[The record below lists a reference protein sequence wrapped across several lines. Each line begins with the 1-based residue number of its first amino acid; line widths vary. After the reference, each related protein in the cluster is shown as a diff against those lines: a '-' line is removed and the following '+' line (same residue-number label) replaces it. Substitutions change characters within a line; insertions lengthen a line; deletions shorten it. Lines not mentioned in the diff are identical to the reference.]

1 MNTIASARREGGP
14 GLADL
19 YRVTGTSGYDELRAA
34 DGAVRAYWQALLSG
48 LGDFPAAELAARAA
62 RIDRR
67 VRETGVAYDMFADP
81 NAATQKW
88 QLDLMPIVLS
98 SAEWRWLATAL
109 TQRARLFDA
118 MLADVY
124 GSQKLMRDGLVPPEL
139 VFSDIAFLRPCQGI
153 LDKAGPLRFY
163 AADLARG
170 ADGQWRVIDNHL
182 ETLAG
187 LGFVLANRVAHT
199 HVTGDLFKQVNAV
212 RLAAHCQRL
221 QNALTAH
228 AGRDNAAIALLTPGP
243 HHEDY
248 FSHAYLARYL
258 GLLLVEGSDLRT
270 RGSHVYLKTLEGLKE
285 IDLIVRCVDG
295 RQIDPLELD
304 PVGFMGPAGL
314 LRVNRE
320 NPRLVVNAVGSA
332 LGQNRGLG
340 QYLPALA
347 KQLLGEDLLLS
358 DAPRWWLGDPAARR
372 HVLDNLDGLVIRAA
386 QEGTGRPGQAALGRA
401 AGEISAAER
410 ERLKAEIAL
419 HGAGLVAE
427 EKIGF
432 STAPA
437 FEGESLVARPFAVRF
452 FVAHTGNGFEAMPG
466 GLAMT
471 VDPARA
477 VALSAPDGHTRDVWV
492 LSDAQQAPHV
502 SLWRPKL
509 ENARVERSQRVVQS
523 RVADDLYWL
532 GRYSERADWT
542 MRMLRGALRRVAEDS
557 GPVDGLGGVRRC
569 LDMRLTDPEMA
580 DTGVRRIS
588 DAGDVESRC
597 LDLVARARSPR
608 TLART
613 LEGLY
618 QVSYLVRDR
627 LSHEAWQTLSR
638 FRPGDP
644 WMRALS
650 AAGPG
655 ALLDLLDEGLAAL
668 SSFNGLTHE
677 NMTRNYGWSFL
688 DMGRR
693 LERAYN
699 LSEAIL
705 TLFIPPPDPEEET
718 SSLLLLLE
726 LADSFITYRSRYR
739 LDPMLALVFDL
750 LLLDEANPRALA
762 YQLAA
767 ISKHLEALPD
777 ARHGVSLA
785 EDRRLILSLLTSIR
799 LADVM
804 AIAEEADRATLERL
818 MREQLQVLPELSN
831 AVGRHY
837 FNLTEETPHR
847 ALTRIEPRP

>member
-295 RQIDPLELD
+295 RQIDPLEL
-304 PVGFMGPAGL
+304 
-314 LRVNRE
+314 
-320 NPRLVVNAVGSA
+320 
-332 LGQNRGLG
+332 
-340 QYLPALA
+340 
-347 KQLLGEDLLLS
+347 
-358 DAPRWWLGDPAARR
+358 
-372 HVLDNLDGLVIRAA
+372 
-386 QEGTGRPGQAALGRA
+386 
-401 AGEISAAER
+401 
-410 ERLKAEIAL
+410 
-419 HGAGLVAE
+419 
-427 EKIGF
+427 
-432 STAPA
+432 
-437 FEGESLVARPFAVRF
+437 
-452 FVAHTGNGFEAMPG
+452 
-466 GLAMT
+466 
-471 VDPARA
+471 
-477 VALSAPDGHTRDVWV
+477 
-492 LSDAQQAPHV
+492 
-502 SLWRPKL
+502 
-509 ENARVERSQRVVQS
+509 
-523 RVADDLYWL
+523 
-532 GRYSERADWT
+532 
-542 MRMLRGALRRVAEDS
+542 
-557 GPVDGLGGVRRC
+557 
-569 LDMRLTDPEMA
+569 
-580 DTGVRRIS
+580 
-588 DAGDVESRC
+588 
-597 LDLVARARSPR
+597 
-608 TLART
+608 
-613 LEGLY
+613 
-618 QVSYLVRDR
+618 
-627 LSHEAWQTLSR
+627 
-638 FRPGDP
+638 
-644 WMRALS
+644 
-650 AAGPG
+650 
-655 ALLDLLDEGLAAL
+655 
-668 SSFNGLTHE
+668 
-677 NMTRNYGWSFL
+677 
-688 DMGRR
+688 
-693 LERAYN
+693 
-699 LSEAIL
+699 
-705 TLFIPPPDPEEET
+705 
-718 SSLLLLLE
+718 
-726 LADSFITYRSRYR
+726 
-739 LDPMLALVFDL
+739 
-750 LLLDEANPRALA
+750 
-762 YQLAA
+762 
-767 ISKHLEALPD
+767 
-777 ARHGVSLA
+777 
-785 EDRRLILSLLTSIR
+785 
-799 LADVM
+799 
-804 AIAEEADRATLERL
+804 
-818 MREQLQVLPELSN
+818 
-831 AVGRHY
+831 
-837 FNLTEETPHR
+837 
-847 ALTRIEPRP
+847 